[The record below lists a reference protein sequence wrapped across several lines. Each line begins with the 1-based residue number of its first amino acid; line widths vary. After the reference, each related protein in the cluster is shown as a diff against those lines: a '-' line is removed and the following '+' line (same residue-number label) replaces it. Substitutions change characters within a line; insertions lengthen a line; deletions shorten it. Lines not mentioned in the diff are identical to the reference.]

1 MEHLDAVSPAQGP
14 WMLLGDFNVIS
25 SVVEK
30 QGGVESDL
38 GAIHDFQQCISRNG
52 LIDAGY
58 IGENFTW
65 CNNRQGRARI
75 WERLDRAL
83 INLAWQRAF
92 PAMTVHHLPRVISDH
107 LPLLIKFH
115 GTPPSLHS

>member
-38 GAIHDFQQCISRNG
+38 GAIHDFQQCISRN
-52 LIDAGY
+52 
-58 IGENFTW
+58 
-65 CNNRQGRARI
+65 
-75 WERLDRAL
+75 
-83 INLAWQRAF
+83 
-92 PAMTVHHLPRVISDH
+92 
-107 LPLLIKFH
+107 
-115 GTPPSLHS
+115 

>member
-1 MEHLDAVSPAQGP
+1 
-14 WMLLGDFNVIS
+14 MLLGDFNVIY

-52 LIDAGY
+52 LIDDGY

-65 CNNRQGRARI
+65 CNNRQG
-75 WERLDRAL
+75 
-83 INLAWQRAF
+83 
-92 PAMTVHHLPRVISDH
+92 
-107 LPLLIKFH
+107 
-115 GTPPSLHS
+115 

>member
-14 WMLLGDFNVIS
+14 WMLLGDFKVIS

-83 INLAWQRAF
+83 INLAW
-92 PAMTVHHLPRVISDH
+92 
-107 LPLLIKFH
+107 
-115 GTPPSLHS
+115 